1 MLGGTGVGIA
11 TFLVLATNVA
21 DANGMLVVVADVGS
35 CILLLTTL
43 VDGAIL
49 VDDPVVTDASPA
61 LGLVHAV
68 DVLNGYRLAGTGAT
82 AVYDDVQDILHGFH

>member
-1 MLGGTGVGIA
+1 MGT
-11 TFLVLATNVA
+11 
-21 DANGMLVVVADVGS
+21 

-49 VDDPVVTDASPA
+49 VDDPVVADASPA